1 MIRAVAGLSLILTAV
16 AAFGQTDAAAPAF
29 EVASVKL
36 SAPLPAGIMKF
47 RLGGGPDSTD
57 PGRITYN
64 GVTLQALVARAYG
77 VKDYQVEGPQ
87 WLDAERYDIVA
98 TIPKGSNKEQVG
110 LMMQRLLAERFKLTL
125 HRETKPMEVYTLA
138 VAKGGPKLQ
147 EVDPAAPP
155 APPAVPPGAAPLP
168 PPPPGSGGSLGRGQM
183 PAGAMR
189 IMVGPTNRRLTGSP
203 TLARLCDLLSNL
215 LDRPVVDL
223 TGLTGAYAIDLS
235 WTPDENELMGGGLS
249 MGMAVA
255 RAGAGAP
262 PEGRGGG
269 DGNAASDPGLTLAQA
284 LQTNYGLKL
293 EAKKNPAEILVV
305 DRAEKVPTEN

>member
-1 MIRAVAGLSLILTAV
+1 
-16 AAFGQTDAAAPAF
+16 
-29 EVASVKL
+29 
-36 SAPLPAGIMKF
+36 
-47 RLGGGPDSTD
+47 
-57 PGRITYN
+57 
-64 GVTLQALVARAYG
+64 
-77 VKDYQVEGPQ
+77 
-87 WLDAERYDIVA
+87 
-98 TIPKGSNKEQVG
+98 
-110 LMMQRLLAERFKLTL
+110 
-125 HRETKPMEVYTLA
+125 
-138 VAKGGPKLQ
+138 
-147 EVDPAAPP
+147 
-155 APPAVPPGAAPLP
+155 
-168 PPPPGSGGSLGRGQM
+168 M

-293 EAKKNPAEILVV
+293 EAKKNPPRKSRRRTKCWISKGHASAPLRSRLGK
-305 DRAEKVPTEN
+305 RARFGKRPLTEARP